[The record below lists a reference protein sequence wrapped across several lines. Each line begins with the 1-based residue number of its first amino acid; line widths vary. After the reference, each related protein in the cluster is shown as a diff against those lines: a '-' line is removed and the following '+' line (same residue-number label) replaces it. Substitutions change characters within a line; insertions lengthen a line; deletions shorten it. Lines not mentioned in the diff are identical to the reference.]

1 MDIVVDIQAKEP
13 IYEQI
18 YLQIKQQILLGELN
32 SLEALPSIRKLANDL
47 DVSVITTRKAYD
59 ELINENL
66 VVSVKGKG
74 MYVGQIDRLFI
85 QQNYQKELKKQI
97 RALKEEASIYGVD
110 GAMFRE
116 IFSQVLEER
125 TDI

>member
-97 RALKEEASIYGVD
+97 RALKEEASMYGVD
-110 GAMFRE
+110 EAMFRE

>member
-110 GAMFRE
+110 EAMFRE

>member
-32 SLEALPSIRKLANDL
+32 PLEPLPSIRKLANEL

-74 MYVGQIDRLFI
+74 MYVGNIDRLFI
-85 QQNYQKELKKQI
+85 QQNYQKELKKKI
-97 RALKEEASIYGVD
+97 RDLKEEASIYGVD
-110 GAMFRE
+110 EGMFRQV
-116 IFSQVLEER
+116 FYQVLEER

>member
-47 DVSVITTRKAYD
+47 EVSVITTRKAYD

-110 GAMFRE
+110 EAMFRE